1 MIFSNYFDS
10 AQMNEIRAGLR
21 KKIDV
26 SLYAKEDFNWLQM
39 EEIRLGLEEN
49 LDVSIYAKKEFVW
62 FQMKE
67 IREKLLKEST
77 LC

>member
-1 MIFSNYFDS
+1 M
-10 AQMNEIRAGLR
+10 
-21 KKIDV
+21 
-26 SLYAKEDFNWLQM
+26 YAKEDFNWLQM

-67 IREKLLKEST
+67 IREKLEHKKEFA
-77 LC
+77 